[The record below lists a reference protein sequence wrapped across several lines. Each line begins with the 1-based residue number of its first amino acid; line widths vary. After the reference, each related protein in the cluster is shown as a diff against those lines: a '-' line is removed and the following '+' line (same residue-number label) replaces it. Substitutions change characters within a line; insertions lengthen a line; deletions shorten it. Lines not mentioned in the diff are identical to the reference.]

1 MTPARGAL
9 DGIAASIAAKDD
21 PRRFER
27 RLTVRVGAM
36 VAGATA
42 VPVAACAVFG

>member
-1 MTPARGAL
+1 MTPASDAL
-9 DGIAASIAAKDD
+9 DGIAASLATKDD
-21 PRRFER
+21 LRRLER

-42 VPVAACAVFG
+42 ILIAACAVFG